1 MEGTLM
7 VSWVG
12 SQPSSWGCSLRV
24 CRTRLVAS
32 WQGSGGLTKDAM
44 IPGLHKAL
52 GAFFIDSCD
61 WVVIGRVSYTGLLPG
76 HSAHCTSATLVC
88 LCLRKITKVSAFLMA
103 GSYHRELISEVPC
116 LERPSLA
123 ITSKVSSPLS
133 QVASSFS
140 EKEPFSHLITLSNMS
155 LSR

>member
-1 MEGTLM
+1 
-7 VSWVG
+7 
-12 SQPSSWGCSLRV
+12 
-24 CRTRLVAS
+24 
-32 WQGSGGLTKDAM
+32 M

-61 WVVIGRVSYTGLLPG
+61 WVVVGCGTYSGLLPR
-76 HSAHCTSATLVC
+76 HSTHCTSATLVC
-88 LCLRKITKVSAFLMA
+88 LCLRKITKVLAFLMA

-140 EKEPFSHLITLSNMS
+140 EKTLFTFDHFVQYESLQVVCKFHRTRTSSPFCLSVTVQCAEPCLVCGGAK
-155 LSR
+155 